1 MTNTASITYI
11 LEIRIE
17 SMRNDPVCQLESNSP
32 FGAMSIGDKFHHGGL
47 SHEAWHDL
55 PGEGEVYFI
64 ADIAHIISRL
74 RNGKILH
81 SILLCLK
88 ARAY

>member
-1 MTNTASITYI
+1 
-11 LEIRIE
+11 
-17 SMRNDPVCQLESNSP
+17 MRNDPVCQLESNSP

-47 SHEAWHDL
+47 FHEAWHDL
-55 PGEGEVYFI
+55 PGEDGVYFI
-64 ADIAHIISRL
+64 ADIAHIISKL
-74 RNGKILH
+74 GNGKILH